1 MASNSD
7 DRTLLTLLVPP
18 GDKSMLEQL
27 GELMFGESNMSATVR
42 WLIREEAKRQ
52 GILPVATIQRQ
63 SQPEQIA

>member
-1 MASNSD
+1 MASNTDS
-7 DRTLLTLLVPP
+7 RTLLTLLVPP
-18 GDKSMLEQL
+18 SDKSVLEQL

-52 GILPVATIQRQ
+52 GILPVATTQHQ